1 MPRVHLLLLAYLAAA
16 SDNSWTG
23 CPGTYGTSRSPFFSL
38 PSARCPGRPSFCRHA
53 TDVPNSHDRYASRV
67 ISPARCCSIPA
78 LLRHGARSTLSTTA
92 RVQLAST
99 GRGAPPECDLAR
111 HAAQVRTAICCN
123 RSGTAARGSTSEW
136 RCSVSFL
143 SIVRVSRETDQYEQ
157 SSAGMMASGRQWTP
171 HCPAAMATTGSHEG
185 W

>member
-23 CPGTYGTSRSPFFSL
+23 CPGTYGSR
-38 PSARCPGRPSFCRHA
+38 
-53 TDVPNSHDRYASRV
+53 
-67 ISPARCCSIPA
+67 
-78 LLRHGARSTLSTTA
+78 GARSSRCPAHAALAALRSAGMQPTFQIPMIGTQAASPPARRAQHAFKDGSRPA
-92 RVQLAST
+92 RVYRP
-99 GRGAPPECDLAR
+99 GCPPECDLAR
-111 HAAQVRTAICCN
+111 HAAQVQTATCCN

-143 SIVRVSRETDQYEQ
+143 SIVRVSRENGQYEQ

>member
-23 CPGTYGTSRSPFFSL
+23 CPGTHGTPWSL
-38 PSARCPGRPSFCRHA
+38 LLAASARCPGRPSFCRHA
-53 TDVPNSHDRYASRV
+53 TDVPNPHDRYANRV
-67 ISPARCCSIPA
+67 ISPHADAAYPRSSGMARA
-78 LLRHGARSTLSTTA
+78 ARFQ
-92 RVQLAST
+92 RRLASSSRLPA
-99 GRGAPPECDLAR
+99 GVPPECDLAR
-111 HAAQVRTAICCN
+111 HAAQVRTATCCN

-143 SIVRVSRETDQYEQ
+143 SIVRMSRENDQYEQ